1 MTLGHHHHGHHHHGH
16 DDHDHAAHDDGRKGL
31 LARYGR
37 FVVAFLIVA
46 AAVLSACLVLVGP
59 GRAIV
64 VTRFGDPVNVFTD
77 PGLAWKMPAPVE
89 STIDVDLRLRTTSS
103 GLQDVGTRDG
113 LRILIQAYVAWQ
125 VPAEPERI
133 RQFLRAVRN
142 QPDVAAQ
149 QLRSFVGSA
158 LEITAASFDLANLV
172 NTDPT
177 KVQLSELESRL
188 RERLDEQALKVYGV
202 SIRQVGI
209 ERLTL
214 PTETLNATVARM
226 RAERETVAAERQA
239 EGQRAAAE
247 IASNADR
254 DARVLRAKAK
264 AEAAG
269 IDAKSRL
276 EAADI
281 YGKAYNSAPD
291 LYMLLRS
298 LDTLD
303 TVVGANTR
311 LILRTDAAPFR
322 VLVEGPAHAAA
333 SAAGAAAPAAPS
345 APVPTPPPAPPH
357 GQSPEESQ

>member
-1 MTLGHHHHGHHHHGH
+1 MTFGHHHHHGHGHGHGH
-16 DDHDHAAHDDGRKGL
+16 DHGDHHDHEHDDGRKGL
-31 LARYGR
+31 FARYGR
-37 FVVAFLIVA
+37 FVVAFLVVA

-59 GRAIV
+59 GQAVV
-64 VTRFGDPVNVFTD
+64 VTRFGDPVNVLTA

-125 VPAEPERI
+125 VPAEADRI

-149 QLRSFVGSA
+149 QLRSFVGSS

-172 NTDPT
+172 NTDPA
-177 KVQLSELESRL
+177 KVQLAELENRL
-188 RERLDEQALKVYGV
+188 RERLDEQALKVYGIT
-202 SIRQVGI
+202 IRQVGI

-264 AEAAG
+264 AEAAS

-281 YGKAYNSAPD
+281 YGQAYSSAPD

-322 VLVEGPAHAAA
+322 VLVDGPGSPAAAKAAPPAPASAHAQ
-333 SAAGAAAPAAPS
+333 
-345 APVPTPPPAPPH
+345 VPAPPH
-357 GQSPEESQ
+357 AEEAPQ

>member
-1 MTLGHHHHGHHHHGH
+1 MTLGHHHHGQHHHRGHHHHG
-16 DDHDHAAHDDGRKGL
+16 DDDQSGL
-31 LARYGR
+31 GPDRRQQGVLARYGR
-37 FVVAFLIVA
+37 FVIAFLIVT
-46 AAVLSACLVLVGP
+46 AAVISACIVLVSP
-59 GRAIV
+59 GRAVV
-64 VTRFGDPVNVFTD
+64 VTRFGDPIRVLTA
-77 PGLAWKMPAPVE
+77 PGLAWKMPAPFE

-113 LRILIQAYVAWQ
+113 LRILVQAYVAWQ
-125 VPAEPERI
+125 VPADPDHI

-142 QPDVAAQ
+142 QPAVAAQ
-149 QLRSFVGSA
+149 QLRSFIGSS
-158 LEITAASFDLANLV
+158 LEINTASFDLANLI
-172 NTDPT
+172 NTDPA
-177 KVQLSELESRL
+177 KVRLGELESRL

-202 SIRQVGI
+202 TIRQVGI

-214 PTETLNATVARM
+214 PTETLSTTVARM

-247 IASNADR
+247 IASNAER
-254 DARVLRAKAK
+254 DARVLRAKASADA
-264 AEAAG
+264 AE

-281 YGKAYNSAPD
+281 YGRAYRSAPD

-303 TVVGANTR
+303 TMVGHNTR

-322 VLVEGPAHAAA
+322 ILVDGP
-333 SAAGAAAPAAPS
+333 SNTTVPAAQ
-345 APVPTPPPAPPH
+345 PTEGA
-357 GQSPEESQ
+357 QK